1 MSHAPTLT
9 SEAFFGP
16 GEMLQVVSENATG
29 PGTVAPLGM
38 ASVPGSGLF
47 VTVSSP
53 EFWRSDKAGF
63 IWWLLLG
70 LYVRKRIGSLAT
82 E

>member
-1 MSHAPTLT
+1 MAHTRTLT
-9 SEAFFGP
+9 ADAFFGAGDVLP
-16 GEMLQVVSENATG
+16 LVSENATG
-29 PGTVAPLGM
+29 PGTIVPGM
-38 ASVPGSGLF
+38 AQVPGSGLF